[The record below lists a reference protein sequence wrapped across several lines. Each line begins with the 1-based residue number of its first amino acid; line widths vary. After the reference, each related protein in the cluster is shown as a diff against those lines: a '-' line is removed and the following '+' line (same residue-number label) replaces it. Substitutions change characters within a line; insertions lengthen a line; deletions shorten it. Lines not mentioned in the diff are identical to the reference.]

1 MSLTALAL
9 SIPSAALAV
18 LDLADRAHKR
28 RRAKELI
35 DHAQRLAAQQETVC
49 VMSRRR
55 TAELRTLEPDQLLDR
70 LADEGT
76 AG

>member
-1 MSLTALAL
+1 MAALVL

-35 DHAQRLAAQQETVC
+35 DHAQQLTGQQETAC
-49 VMSRRR
+49 VMSWHR
-55 TAELRTLEPDQLLDR
+55 TAEPRTLEPDQLLDL
-70 LADEGT
+70 LADEGP
-76 AG
+76 AN